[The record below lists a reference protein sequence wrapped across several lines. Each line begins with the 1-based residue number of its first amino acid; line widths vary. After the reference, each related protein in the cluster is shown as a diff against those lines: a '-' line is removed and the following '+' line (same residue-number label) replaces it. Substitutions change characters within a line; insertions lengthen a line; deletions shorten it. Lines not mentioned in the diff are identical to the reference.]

1 MTYITDYR
9 STSEEKCETTYKK
22 NCQIIFKPMV
32 SSINR
37 PKISM
42 YYFIR
47 SKWVKIH
54 NLFTIDKGFLGI
66 GDFMKYFFNVFN
78 KLHDGSA

>member
-1 MTYITDYR
+1 
-9 STSEEKCETTYKK
+9 
-22 NCQIIFKPMV
+22 MV

-54 NLFTIDKGFLGI
+54 NLFSIDTGQRIQDSKQPAYADLANELARRNLVLVQEEGFPLVQGEA
-66 GDFMKYFFNVFN
+66 
-78 KLHDGSA
+78 LHVQQEVYLVVQE